1 MSDNKEVHFEGKIA
15 LKAIIVRDNKVLL
28 LRDPRMTEVIW
39 EIPGGRMNI
48 DENQHEAVSREIMEE
63 LGINI
68 KVGQVVHM
76 EQFIQGNEGKRA
88 FVIVFEA
95 TMIDVSQEIVMSPE
109 EVCEI
114 VWVDTDNYSQYTLF
128 PEYKRAL
135 DCYFANRVE

>member
-1 MSDNKEVHFEGKIA
+1 VHFEGKIA
-15 LKAIIVRDNKVLL
+15 LKAIIVRDIKVLL
-28 LRDPRMTEVIW
+28 LRDPRGNRIIW

-48 DENQHEAVSREIMEE
+48 DENQHEAVSREILEE
-63 LGINI
+63 LGIDI

-76 EQFIQGNEGKRA
+76 EQFIQGKEGKRA

-95 TMIDVSQEIVMSPE
+95 IMIDVLQEIVMSPK

-114 VWVDTDNYSQYTLF
+114 VWVDADNYSQYPLF
-128 PEYKRAL
+128 PEYKHAL